1 VAAEADK
8 TLVRRLFEDVW
19 NQGNIEA
26 AGEIVAEHYSS
37 IENQVFPSTPGPQI
51 VAADLELYRS
61 LYDGLHFE
69 IERMFTEGH
78 TIVTI
83 WTASGTSKV
92 ETFVNRSGREQ
103 PKSLKA
109 EGVSLSEVRDG
120 KITAHRFLWPRD
132 PLFP

>member
-8 TLVRRLFEDVW
+8 ALVRRLFEDVW
-19 NQGNIEA
+19 NLGNLEA
-26 AGEIVAEHYSS
+26 AGEIVDQHYSS
-37 IENQVFPSTPGPQI
+37 IENQTFTSTPGPQI

-61 LYDGLHFE
+61 LYDGLNFK
-69 IERMFTEGH
+69 IKQMFTEGH

-92 ETFVNRSGREQ
+92 ETFVDRSGRER
-103 PKSLKA
+103 PKSLEA
-109 EGVSLSEVRDG
+109 EGVSLTEVRDG

>member
-1 VAAEADK
+1 MAAEAEK
-8 TLVRRLFEDVW
+8 ALVRRLFEDVW
-19 NQGNIEA
+19 NQGNLQA
-26 AGEIVAEHYSS
+26 AGEIVDQHYSS
-37 IENQVFPSTPGPQI
+37 IENQTFPSTPGPQI

-61 LYDGLHFE
+61 LYDGLNFK
-69 IERMFTEGH
+69 IQRMFTEGD

-92 ETFVNRSGREQ
+92 ETFVDRSGRER
-103 PKSLKA
+103 PRSLEA
-109 EGVSLSEVRDG
+109 DGVSLTEVREG

>member
-8 TLVRRLFEDVW
+8 ALVRRLFEDVW
-19 NQGNIEA
+19 NQGNLEA
-26 AGEIVAEHYSS
+26 AGEIVDQHYSS
-37 IENQVFPSTPGPQI
+37 IENQTFPSAPGPQI

-61 LYDGLHFE
+61 LYDGLNFK
-69 IERMFTEGH
+69 IQRMFTEVR

-92 ETFVNRSGREQ
+92 ETFFDRSGRER
-103 PKSLKA
+103 PMSLEA
-109 EGVSLSEVRDG
+109 EGVSLTEVREG

-132 PLFP
+132 PLSP

>member
-26 AGEIVAEHYSS
+26 ADEIVAGHYSS

-51 VAADLELYRS
+51 VAADLELYQS

-83 WTASGTSKV
+83 WRASGTSKV
-92 ETFVNRSGREQ
+92 ETFVNRSGLEQ

>member
-8 TLVRRLFEDVW
+8 ALVRHLFEDVW
-19 NQGNIEA
+19 NQGNLEA
-26 AGEIVAEHYSS
+26 ASEIIDQHYSS
-37 IENQVFPSTPGPQI
+37 IEHQAFPSASGPQI

-61 LYDGLHFE
+61 LYDGLNFS
-69 IERMFTEGH
+69 IQRMFTEGP

-92 ETFVNRSGREQ
+92 ETFVDRSGRER
-103 PKSLKA
+103 PKSLAA
-109 EGVSLSEVRDG
+109 EGVSLTEVRDG

>member
-1 VAAEADK
+1 MGAEAEK
-8 TLVRRLFEDVW
+8 ALVRRLFEDVW
-19 NQGNIEA
+19 NQGNLEA
-26 AGEIVAEHYSS
+26 TSEIIDQHYSS
-37 IENQVFPSTPGPQI
+37 IENQTFDSRPGPQI

-61 LYDGLHFE
+61 LYDGLNFS
-69 IERMFTEGH
+69 IQRMFTEGH

-92 ETFVNRSGREQ
+92 ETFVDRSGHER
-103 PKSLKA
+103 PKSLEA
-109 EGVSLSEVRDG
+109 EGVSLTEVQDG